1 MAVVASLAGLG
12 AYAGF
17 VSQCRSK
24 GECNTIHSYALAVPV
39 SKAEELWS
47 VSAKIVIDHGD
58 DAREGMIHDSNS
70 YIKS

>member
-39 SKAEELWS
+39 SKSEGRQEENR
-47 VSAKIVIDHGD
+47 VSDIGKLD
-58 DAREGMIHDSNS
+58 
-70 YIKS
+70 